1 MEQTA
6 KELFIGSDFFDE
18 RLVHSAGYGSL
29 IVGNKE
35 IACKIEQKYPCV
47 VVISCENK
55 EYACIVTRNV
65 GGDCVVSF
73 GGYDYPLEIFTTTER
88 SYRQITGASEAAVNR
103 AMKVSAPMPGLIKS
117 ATVSVGHK
125 VKKGDTLFILEA
137 MKMENSIKSPINGVI
152 SDVFVVAGEAV
163 EKSHILCTIKP

>member
-1 MEQTA
+1 
-6 KELFIGSDFFDE
+6 
-18 RLVHSAGYGSL
+18 
-29 IVGNKE
+29 
-35 IACKIEQKYPCV
+35 
-47 VVISCENK
+47 
-55 EYACIVTRNV
+55 
-65 GGDCVVSF
+65 
-73 GGYDYPLEIFTTTER
+73 
-88 SYRQITGASEAAVNR
+88 
-103 AMKVSAPMPGLIKS
+103 MKVSAPMPGLIKS